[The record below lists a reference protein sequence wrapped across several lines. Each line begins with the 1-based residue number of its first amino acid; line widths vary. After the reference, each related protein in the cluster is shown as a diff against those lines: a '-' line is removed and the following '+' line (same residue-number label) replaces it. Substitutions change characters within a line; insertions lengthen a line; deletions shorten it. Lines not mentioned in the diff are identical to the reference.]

1 MLRPYQQGAIDAAR
15 ESLFKRGNRS
25 HLIQLPTGGG
35 KTKIFSEITHR
46 AHKNKSKVWIVA
58 PRNKIVEQI
67 SENLSHYKVPHGKI
81 HANSR
86 ESIAYNVHVVSKDTL
101 IRRYDKIKNWPD
113 LLIIDECH
121 LFYDQQKTIIS
132 KLPKHTKIIG
142 FTATPERTDGR
153 GLSEIY
159 DDISYGESIPKMQAG
174 NYLTPLRYFAPPIRG
189 IEKLHRRGTEYDADE
204 LEEFFQKNKIYG
216 EVIGHYEKY
225 GKGKSALIFCRT
237 VKSAYETAERFQKAG
252 HKFYCIEGE
261 MSYKEQRALIDALS
275 QGKIDGLTN
284 CEIATYGLDIPRI
297 EYIACLRPTE
307 SRALYF
313 QMAGR
318 GLRPYPGKTELLF
331 FDHVGLLQSHG
342 ENGVPPFYLDHIDW
356 NFTGTNKRKITEKEP
371 SQKLCP
377 YIGFMYCSKQS
388 CRGCEHNEAGVD
400 DARKTQE
407 IIDVKLEEI
416 KPLKLQDRP
425 PEERRE
431 FVDKMNDLRREYLE
445 AEKTGE
451 IKPGIIGELL
461 KTAKDLKRSE
471 MWVYWYLSGEERIS
485 VNIPLLHEMA
495 RQLKYKPAWV
505 FFKKTEIR
513 KKLDEK
519 RESLARSLGV

>member
-1 MLRPYQQGAIDAAR
+1 MLRPYQQTAIDAAR

-58 PRNKIVEQI
+58 PRNKIVDQI

-86 ESIAYNVHVVSKDTL
+86 ESLAYNVHVVSKDTL

-121 LFYDQQKTIIS
+121 LFYDQQKTLIS
-132 KLPKHTKIIG
+132 KLPPHTKIIG

-159 DDISYGESIPKMQAG
+159 DDISYGESIPQMQSAG
-174 NYLTPLRYFAPPIRG
+174 YLTPLKYYAPPIKG
-189 IEKLHRRGTEYDADE
+189 LESIHRKGDE
-204 LEEFFQKNKIYG
+204 LDSEELEAFYLKNKIYG
-216 EVIGHYEKY
+216 EVITHYEKY
-225 GKGKSALIFCRT
+225 GKGKAALIFCRT
-237 VKSAYETAERFQKAG
+237 VKSAYDTAERFQKAG
-252 HKFYCIEGE
+252 YKFFCIEGE
-261 MSYKEQRALIDALS
+261 MSWKEQKLLIDSLS
-275 QGKIDGLTN
+275 SGKIDGLTN

-297 EYIACLRPTE
+297 EYIASLRPTF

-313 QMAGR
+313 QMVGR
-318 GLRPYPGKTELLF
+318 GLRPYPNKKELLF
-331 FDHVGLLQSHG
+331 FDHVGMIQTHG
-342 ENGVPPFYLDHIDW
+342 VDGMLPFYLDKIEW
-356 NFTGTNKRKITEKEP
+356 NFTGTNKRKITEREP
-371 SQKLCP
+371 SQRLCP
-377 YIGFMYCSKQS
+377 YLGFLYCDKPS
-388 CRGCEHNEAGVD
+388 CRGCEHNKD
-400 DARKTQE
+400 DVENARITQE
-407 IIDVKLEEI
+407 IIDAELEEI

-431 FVDKMNDLRREYLE
+431 FVDKINDLRREYLE
-445 AEKTGE
+445 GDR
-451 IKPGIIGELL
+451 IGQINSGIVGELL

-471 MWVYWYLSGEERIS
+471 MWVYWYLSGDDRLS
-485 VNIPLLHEMA
+485 VNIPLLHEIA
-495 RQLKYKPAWV
+495 RQKSYKPAWV

-519 RESLARSLGV
+519 RDSLARSLGA